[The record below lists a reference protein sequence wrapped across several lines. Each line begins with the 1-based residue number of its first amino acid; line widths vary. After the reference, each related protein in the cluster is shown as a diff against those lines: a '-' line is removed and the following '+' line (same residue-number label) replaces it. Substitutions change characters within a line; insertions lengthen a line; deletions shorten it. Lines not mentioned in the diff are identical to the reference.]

1 MSTIC
6 FLVASWFSFIF
17 FPNNFTK
24 IEFDLFD
31 RELYERPNEQIQM
44 KIEKRKF
51 QNKSTRALNNYHER
65 FDFN

>member
-1 MSTIC
+1 MPTIC
-6 FLVASWFSFIF
+6 FLVASWFSFLF
-17 FPNNFTK
+17 FSINFTK